1 MNISLVFL
9 VGCVSLLFGGLFS
22 ICFDKMSGSESE
34 QQEGPSTSGASYDA
48 DKLEAQLSGMNKTDL
63 MKLFAKLLGGDEGS
77 SSGTDG
83 GNAAGDDTAGHATS
97 SAAHSGS
104 NMAGSDGS
112 SLSVAPRLR
121 LPLFSGSEP
130 GKGEVRY
137 EQWKYHVQSLIADP
151 AFSDSVVM
159 QAIRQSLRGQA
170 ADVMLFMGQTTPQA
184 ILVKLDSLFGVALE
198 GHLLL
203 KRFYWMELRDK
214 ESIVDWSCRLQ
225 RTLAEIADKEKLDAH
240 ASAQMLRSQFFSG
253 LPNKSDIKVAIRHLF
268 DRGEDFD
275 TLFRAARKVETEN
288 AVKSA
293 EHSHR
298 EAGKKPA
305 VLVQQTDGIAEVL
318 SEVRSMKDTLTG
330 LSKRVG
336 RLEKD
341 GKQRRSRRR
350 SEAPSDPTAECTRC
364 FRTGHRTDECFARN
378 DKDGRPLNGPAPASA
393 SGRM

>member
-9 VGCVSLLFGGLFS
+9 VGCVSLLFGVLFS
-22 ICFDKMSGSESE
+22 TCTDKMSGSESE
-34 QQEGPSTSGASYDA
+34 QQEGPGTSSASYDA

-77 SSGTDG
+77 SNGTDG
-83 GNAAGDDTAGHATS
+83 SNPGGDTSGNASGST
-97 SAAHSGS
+97 AHSGS
-104 NMAGSDGS
+104 NMAGSDGG

-151 AFSDSVVM
+151 TFSDSVVM

-203 KRFYWMELRDK
+203 KRFYWMELREK

-225 RTLAEIADKEKLDAH
+225 RTLAEIADKESLDAH

-298 EAGKKPA
+298 DTGKKPA

-341 GKQRRSRRR
+341 GKRRSRRR
-350 SEAPSDPTAECTRC
+350 DEAPSGPQAECTRC

-378 DKDGRPLNGPAPASA
+378 DKDGRPLNGSAPASA